1 MRRMALVGSRLSF
14 RSINSRL
21 SKFLRPFK
29 EAALTAGL
37 IVGMSSNV
45 GHAIDR
51 VSGHFA
57 SAEFLTITRLAALR
71 LHGQAEFDQAA
82 RCLRKSRHI
91 GLALCPL
98 HDGSAQHRSRA
109 ESQYGITIGSGTTS
123 LFWFSLY

>member
-14 RSINSRL
+14 RSINPRL
-21 SKFLRPFK
+21 SKFLRALK
-29 EAALTAGL
+29 QAALTGGL
-37 IVGMSSNV
+37 IVDMGSKV

-82 RCLRKSRHI
+82 RCLRHGAFGRASRSLTH
-91 GLALCPL
+91 L
-98 HDGSAQHRSRA
+98 GSRVCTAMCVPPSAR
-109 ESQYGITIGSGTTS
+109 
-123 LFWFSLY
+123 